1 MEAPRGNLANAS
13 TAQRSRSRAD
23 SPGPLVPH
31 DPQVRP
37 RAFQTAREILQ
48 GPPGLPTPAQNQP
61 QPVTS
66 QLLLTQLLQ
75 AQNMQNQ
82 MLAEQLEQLKLMQQ
96 QYSAHPSKTYTQ
108 PQDILDAIDP
118 SLARELAKWAKDYKS
133 SLNHAVTQQGLQHKY
148 QELEAASE
156 IHKQFQTEA
165 LKKWQWPDAFKA
177 TAKKMTHMRPVLPDG
192 EADEFELPDGNAPPF
207 NIEDEFAAMRRRHAK
222 ECHDFVL
229 AYQRQCT
236 QFFQDEVHTARQMI
250 KAEDILHAWT
260 RKNRAVLTPS
270 VQESLQQQVKLFVE
284 LTFRT
289 EQPKALSRC
298 ERERE
303 QHTNKKEALV
313 KAEAEFRLMDVNKL
327 LAMAVLEYSS
337 LQSGSEA
344 KHKKRTIPRGGL

>member
-1 MEAPRGNLANAS
+1 
-13 TAQRSRSRAD
+13 
-23 SPGPLVPH
+23 
-31 DPQVRP
+31 
-37 RAFQTAREILQ
+37 
-48 GPPGLPTPAQNQP
+48 
-61 QPVTS
+61 
-66 QLLLTQLLQ
+66 
-75 AQNMQNQ
+75 MQNH

-118 SLARELAKWAKDYKS
+118 CLARELAKWAKDYKS

-177 TAKKMTHMRPVLPDG
+177 TAKKMTHMRPVLPGG

-236 QFFQDEVHTARQMI
+236 QFFQDEVHPARQMI

-270 VQESLQQQVKLFVE
+270 VQESLQQQVKLFAE

-289 EQPKALSRC
+289 EQPKALSHC

-303 QHTNKKEALV
+303 QHT
-313 KAEAEFRLMDVNKL
+313 
-327 LAMAVLEYSS
+327 
-337 LQSGSEA
+337 
-344 KHKKRTIPRGGL
+344 KRHL